1 MARKFQNLTKIVNLQ
16 IQKRNRR
23 QEKEKNPRFITIE
36 LLKNRDKEKTLK
48 VVKGKKS
55 NRYRRIIRNTSD
67 FMKIM

>member
-55 NRYRRIIRNTSD
+55 NRYRRIIRNTSA